1 MAWLNSG
8 KAGNLPLEST
18 ERTLD
23 LTYTD
28 INMPKSMSVE
38 ALAAMLNGETTQQSG
53 APAASSTAPTEPAAM
68 SGEPQ
73 GAEPAANGTVDGN
86 EEA

>member
-1 MAWLNSG
+1 
-8 KAGNLPLEST
+8 
-18 ERTLD
+18 LD

-38 ALAAMLNGETTQQSG
+38 ALAAALNGETTATLPNNAGGETVNATSAGAEAQPTGTQG
-53 APAASSTAPTEPAAM
+53 APRE
-68 SGEPQ
+68 SGE
-73 GAEPAANGTVDGN
+73 